1 MEDIPTAA
9 AASFFR
15 TYFQSIHP
23 QYPFLG
29 VKECGEWYTEWKM
42 APASNPISGW
52 PAFFVKMVRL
62 LSVFHYKSYL
72 QDPQIFAIG
81 SLIQSKSDNAPRYQH
96 QDLKSQAQSEDV
108 IIRSTK
114 SSPLVRLQAMLLS
127 AMHAIQ
133 YV

>member
-23 QYPFLG
+23 QYP
-29 VKECGEWYTEWKM
+29 
-42 APASNPISGW
+42 NPISGW

-114 SSPLVRLQAMLLS
+114 SSPLVHLQAMLLS